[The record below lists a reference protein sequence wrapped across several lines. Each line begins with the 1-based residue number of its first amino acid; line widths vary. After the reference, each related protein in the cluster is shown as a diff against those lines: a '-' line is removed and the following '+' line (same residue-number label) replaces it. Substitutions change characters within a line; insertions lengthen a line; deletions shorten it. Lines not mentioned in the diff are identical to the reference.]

1 MHEYSVIQSLV
12 DSVEAQVAQ
21 HPGAIVKRLRVSIG
35 ELSGVDTTLLASAYE
50 VFRGG
55 TVCEE
60 ALLEIVPVKARWTCK
75 TCGREIPR
83 GEVLRCSSCDAEA
96 KLTSGDEIVL
106 EQVELVIPS
115 REDGQESPGNCDGD
129 PSPSAGLG

>member
-21 HPGAIVKRLRVSIG
+21 HPGAAVKRLRVSIG

-55 TVCEE
+55 TICEG
-60 ALLEIVPVKARWTCK
+60 ALLEIVPVRARWTCK
-75 TCGREIPR
+75 NCGREIPK
-83 GEVLRCSSCDAEA
+83 GEVLRCQPCDAEA
-96 KLTSGDEIVL
+96 KLAGGDEIIL
-106 EQVELVIPS
+106 DQVELEV
-115 REDGQESPGNCDGD
+115 Q
-129 PSPSAGLG
+129 

>member
-21 HPGAIVKRLRVSIG
+21 HPGATVKRLRVSIG

-55 TVCEE
+55 TICEQ
-60 ALLEIVPVKARWTCK
+60 ALLEIVPVRARWTCK
-75 TCGREIPR
+75 SCDREIAK
-83 GEVLRCSSCDAEA
+83 GEVLRCLLCDAEA
-96 KLTSGDEIVL
+96 KLAGGDEIIL
-106 EQVELVIPS
+106 EQVEIETVGKS
-115 REDGQESPGNCDGD
+115 EGSGG
-129 PSPSAGLG
+129 GV